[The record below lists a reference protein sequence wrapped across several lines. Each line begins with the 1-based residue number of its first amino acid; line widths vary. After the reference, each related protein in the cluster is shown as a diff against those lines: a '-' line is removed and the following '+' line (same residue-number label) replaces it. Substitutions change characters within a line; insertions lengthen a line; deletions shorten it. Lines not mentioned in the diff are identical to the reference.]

1 MLKRFPSAIPVQE
14 SNEWSC
20 HCCTAKNDAE
30 AVKCRVCG
38 RPESYALQGYALP
51 FHGNNYNLYRA
62 SQALTVL
69 EDIHEVDAEGWSSL
83 HSACAYG
90 NAEIVIKLLEFKA
103 KIEARTNK
111 GQTPLHLAAYSGSFD
126 CVKALLKHK
135 AQVNVVTEHEKVT
148 PLHIACQH
156 GFGTITALLVE
167 HGADIEA
174 KNILQRTALHFA
186 AEGGRVDIGKLLLS
200 SGAKRN
206 ALDVHGWN
214 ARQVAEL
221 HNHRDFQEL
230 IIREGMTEKQLI
242 IKELPVAEWHS
253 TLWSDVTRMYAERTR
268 EAEIMQIEAKMDQ
281 QMVAD
286 ALAKKKQ
293 DRLDLIRS
301 ERQQQRSEYLEQ
313 KDHARQMKEK
323 LDAKWE
329 SYFLPETPEEEEGA
343 MLPLHPNPNH
353 HHGHGNGHGH
363 INSHHHGHIKSG
375 VSTTN
380 NSRRNSRGGGAEDAF
395 ALSITATGTT
405 GAAGV
410 AGAATHHSPAVSH
423 PHSRSPIRGVQGNAA
438 AAASGAAGASAAG
451 SVGQDVLYLH
461 QPHYSKALHS
471 NLLAIA
477 AAYATGTHVP
487 QIYPHHTEVLS
498 ATTTDGGTNT
508 PASTTTSAAAAAEAN
523 YYAGNPIWHVTE
535 RPSCSRP
542 HSRPTSH
549 GDTTTTTNTITPTPT
564 TTSAA
569 VLTATGTSTGT
580 TTTTTTTTGTTTDS
594 TSDPSASIVPT
605 TASVVSL
612 HRSEGI
618 AAVAGARE
626 DCPGAADAN
635 GKDALKKVPVA
646 GASSLSSGNSTPSL
660 RKIQRG
666 NSGITFAPI
675 LDSTGPSNG
684 YGGTSGG
691 TGPISARSGAG
702 AGAGAGADAGPA
714 TPGSVGGHTST
725 PASPVSPASFSFSP
739 YSTGTSAAS
748 PAAGAAFAAVG
759 GVAGGGAG
767 IAEYSRGSSGRW
779 GQQDAAAAA
788 ATTTTSG
795 NGGGGGMGIGS
806 RGNSSRWGST
816 ALAFA
821 EDAGGAASEAM
832 ALEQHHIGLLS
843 RAGTGGF
850 VAPMGLGFTG
860 SSSRASSSSTLV
872 SGGRNAL
879 K

>member
-51 FHGNNYNLYRA
+51 FHGNNYSLYRA

-135 AQVNVVTEHEKVT
+135 AQVNVVTEYEKVT

-329 SYFLPETPEEEEGA
+329 SYFLPETPEEVEEA
-343 MLPLHPNPNH
+343 VLPLHHNPNH
-353 HHGHGNGHGH
+353 HHGHEHGNGHGH
-363 INSHHHGHIKSG
+363 TNSHHHGHIKSG
-375 VSTTN
+375 VSTAN
-380 NSRRNSRGGGAEDAF
+380 NSRRNSRGGGAEDAS
-395 ALSITATGTT
+395 ALSVTATGT
-405 GAAGV
+405 AGV
-410 AGAATHHSPAVSH
+410 AGVAGVATSHSPAVSH
-423 PHSRSPIRGVQGNAA
+423 SHSRSHSPSRGVQGN
-438 AAASGAAGASAAG
+438 SAAGASAAG
-451 SVGQDVLYLH
+451 ADGQDLLYLH
-461 QPHYSKALHS
+461 QPHHSKALHS
-471 NLLAIA
+471 NILAIA

-487 QIYPHHTEVLS
+487 QIHPHHTEILS
-498 ATTTDGGTNT
+498 ATTTDGCTGT
-508 PASTTTSAAAAAEAN
+508 PANTTTSAAEAN

-535 RPSCSRP
+535 RPSYSRP
-542 HSRPTSH
+542 HSRPISRT
-549 GDTTTTTNTITPTPT
+549 DTTNTHTA
-564 TTSAA
+564 SAA
-569 VLTATGTSTGT
+569 ALTATGT
-580 TTTTTTTTGTTTDS
+580 TTTTPTTTGTTADS
-594 TSDPSASIVPT
+594 TSDPSAS
-605 TASVVSL
+605 TAPAATSTVSP
-612 HRSEGI
+612 HRSGGI
-618 AAVAGARE
+618 AAVAGVFGARD
-626 DCPGAADAN
+626 DCLGATDAN

-675 LDSTGPSNG
+675 LDSTGPSSGNG
-684 YGGTSGG
+684 GSSGG
-691 TGPISARSGAG
+691 AGPSSARSAG
-702 AGAGAGADAGPA
+702 AGAGAGAVTGPA
-714 TPGSVGGHTST
+714 TPGSAGGHTST
-725 PASPVSPASFSFSP
+725 PASPASPSFSP
-739 YSTGTSAAS
+739 YSTSAAS
-748 PAAGAAFAAVG
+748 PSSGAAFAAVG
-759 GVAGGGAG
+759 GVTGGGAG
-767 IAEYSRGSSGRW
+767 VAEYSRESSGRW
-779 GQQDAAAAA
+779 G
-788 ATTTTSG
+788 TS
-795 NGGGGGMGIGS
+795 GGGGGGSGSMGIGS
-806 RGNSSRWGST
+806 RCNSSRWGST

-850 VAPMGLGFTG
+850 VTPMGLGFTAG
-860 SSSRASSSSTLV
+860 SRASSSSTLV